1 MVASPR
7 TEALHGTPL
16 AMSPRLPT
24 ELVVRIIRTA
34 QYLER
39 VDRLHGSKMWQSVRW
54 YTENKDIT
62 EVPVE
67 WADNTWFLPLVRAVF
82 DPSVRTVH
90 LKTAVAG

>member
-1 MVASPR
+1 M
-7 TEALHGTPL
+7 
-16 AMSPRLPT
+16 
-24 ELVVRIIRTA
+24 
-34 QYLER
+34 
-39 VDRLHGSKMWQSVRW
+39 HGSKMWQSVRW